1 MTMLIA
7 FVDMDAEKIIKGHLA
22 WLNYLLRDTGLYFSL
37 LNESII
43 WFMRGDN
50 QKDVW
55 NIWSQINIT
64 CTIRNWLAQ
73 INVQYLTETCL
84 RFLIYSDKGK
94 GAPLKVTSWKQD
106 IKLVSNDFEE

>member
-1 MTMLIA
+1 
-7 FVDMDAEKIIKGHLA
+7 
-22 WLNYLLRDTGLYFSL
+22 
-37 LNESII
+37 
-43 WFMRGDN
+43 MRGDN

-73 INVQYLTETCL
+73 INVQYFTETCL

-106 IKLVSNDFEE
+106 IKLVSNDFGE